1 MTVADQSLLY
11 IYIGKIFAVKEKQV
25 YLEMEMEGEGVGDMS
40 ILPESCVAN
49 VLSFT
54 SPPDACRLSLIST
67 IFKKAAESDTVWE
80 RFLPTDSQAIVF
92 RSSQSSL
99 LRSRISKKQLFF
111 SLCDNPIL
119 IDDGKMSFGLDK
131 WSGKKCYM
139 VAPRL
144 LTIAWGD
151 SPQYWQWVSDPNSRS
166 IHSFIDNKQKVGT
179 SSRSLS
185 KYKGLHGCRFAEV
198 AEVSAVGWFDIKGK
212 INISMLSPATLY
224 KAYLVFKLTSRV
236 SGFENRPIEALVGLV
251 GSESC
256 KRTVYLDN
264 RNARNRNDH
273 NHPNNRG
280 DGWLEIELGEF
291 LNKGEDDYGELE
303 MGVLEVKRLYWKG
316 GLVVQGIEIRPK
328 EGQ

>member
-1 MTVADQSLLY
+1 
-11 IYIGKIFAVKEKQV
+11 
-25 YLEMEMEGEGVGDMS
+25 MEGEGVGDMS

-151 SPQYWQWVSDPNSRS
+151 SPQYWQWVSDPNS
-166 IHSFIDNKQKVGT
+166 
-179 SSRSLS
+179 
-185 KYKGLHGCRFAEV
+185 RFAEV